1 MLTTS
6 LPGNSQ
12 NPPKINSKWIIG
24 LKIKPQTIKLLED
37 NIKENPDEL
46 EFGSDVLDTAPKA
59 RSIKE
64 RIDQLD
70 FIKIENFGSAKDP
83 VKITP
88 PQAAQFG

>member
-12 NPPKINSKWIIG
+12 NLPKINLKWIIG
-24 LKIKPQTIKLLED
+24 LKIKPQTVKLLED
-37 NIKENPDEL
+37 NIKENPNEL
-46 EFGSDVLDTAPKA
+46 EFGSDVLNTAPKA
-59 RSIKE
+59 RSVKE

-70 FIKIENFGSAKDP
+70 FIKIENFGSATDP
-83 VKITP
+83 VKRTP